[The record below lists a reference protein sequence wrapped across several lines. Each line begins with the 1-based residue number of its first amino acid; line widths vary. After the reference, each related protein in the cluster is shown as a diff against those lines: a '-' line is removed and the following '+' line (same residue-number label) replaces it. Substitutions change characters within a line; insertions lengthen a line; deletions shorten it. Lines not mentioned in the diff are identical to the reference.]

1 MLSFDV
7 KISHRRRHVVFA
19 TMQQRQVGWTMM
31 MNHHE
36 QQER

>member
-7 KISHRRRHVVFA
+7 KISHRRHVVFA
-19 TMQQRQVGWTMM
+19 TMQQRQVVGWTMM

-36 QQER
+36 QER

>member
-7 KISHRRRHVVFA
+7 KISHRRHVVFA
-19 TMQQRQVGWTMM
+19 TTRQVVGWTMM
-31 MNHHE
+31 MMSHHE